1 MLAELQQEQDQDQ
14 KQAELKM
21 KRAEKRSSETKHASA
36 QCSSGV
42 ASQLTADAAIQTDHY
57 DVITLNQA

>member
-1 MLAELQQEQDQDQ
+1 MLAELQQEQDQ

-21 KRAEKRSSETKHASA
+21 KWAGKRSSETKHAST

-42 ASQLTADAAIQTDHY
+42 VLHIRTYILIALPRTYEDNMY
-57 DVITLNQA
+57 LNL